1 MANKNILTYNSKVG
15 QIEQAYYAPVATIP
29 NTNPPIA
36 ISTLFCFLSRIDPW
50 SNDADP
56 EQPTQD
62 QKYIKG
68 VFKNMFVAKQIKST
82 DISPVTE
89 RIDWVTGTMYN
100 FYRDDIDMFQIGGDG
115 LLVNKFY
122 VKNRY
127 DQVFKCL
134 WNNNDGFSTEEPF
147 FQPGSYGTN
156 NIYVGDDGYKWKYMY
171 TIDVGTKRKF
181 MDATW
186 MPIPVGQNTPNPV
199 QTNPSTGIVAGC
211 GDIEVI
217 NVTNGGSGYD
227 PANSTITVTVTGDGS
242 GATGTVQVADGQIT
256 DIIVTNVGSNYTTA
270 AVSITST
277 LGSGA
282 TAIAPAS
289 PIGGHALDPVS
300 ELGASHVMFT
310 CEFDGNEG
318 GYVPTDI
325 DYRQV
330 GLLINPISQSSGAA
344 PANGTI
350 YKTTTDLV
358 VAPGFGEYV
367 SDEVVYQGPSLENA
381 TFTATV
387 LSFDV
392 ASNVVRLINTTG
404 TPTLNAPVFGVFSK
418 TTRTVLNVSYP
429 DFITFS
435 GYLAHIQNRSGIQ
448 RSSDGI
454 EQFRFVLGY

>member
-1 MANKNILTYNSKVG
+1 MANKNILTYNLKVG

-50 SNDADP
+50 GDDNDP

-89 RIDWVTGTMYN
+89 RIDWTTGTMYN
-100 FYRDDIDMFQIGGDG
+100 FYRDDIDMFEIGDNG

-122 VKNRY
+122 VRNRY

-134 WNNNDGFSTEEPF
+134 WNNNDGLSTEEPF
-147 FQPGSYGTN
+147 FQPGSYSTN
-156 NIYVGDDGYKWKYMY
+156 NIYTGTDGYKWKYMY

-199 QTNPSTGIVAGC
+199 QTNVSTGIVPGC

-227 PANSTITVTVTGDGS
+227 PANSTITVTVTGDGY
-242 GATGTVQVADGQIT
+242 GATGSVVVDGDKIT
-256 DIIVTNVGSNYTTA
+256 DVVVTNVGANYTTA
-270 AVSITST
+270 SVSITSG

-282 TAIAPAS
+282 TAIASAS

-318 GYVPTDI
+318 GYIPTDI

-330 GLLINPISQSSGAA
+330 GLLINPIAQSSGVN
-344 PANGTI
+344 PANSSI

-358 VAPGFGEYV
+358 IAAGFGEYV
-367 SDEVVYQGPSLENA
+367 SDEFVYQGTSLEAA
-381 TFTATV
+381 TFIGTV

-392 ASNVVRLINTTG
+392 ASNVVKLINTTG
-404 TPTLNAPVFGVFSK
+404 TPTLNAPVFGVISK
-418 TTRTVLNVSYP
+418 TARTVLNVSYP

-435 GYLAHIQNRSGIQ
+435 GYLAHIQNRSGVQ
-448 RSSDGI
+448 RSFDGI

>member
-1 MANKNILTYNSKVG
+1 
-15 QIEQAYYAPVATIP
+15 
-29 NTNPPIA
+29 
-36 ISTLFCFLSRIDPW
+36 
-50 SNDADP
+50 
-56 EQPTQD
+56 
-62 QKYIKG
+62 
-68 VFKNMFVAKQIKST
+68 
-82 DISPVTE
+82 
-89 RIDWVTGTMYN
+89 MYN
-100 FYRDDIDMFQIGGDG
+100 FYRDDIDMFEINDNG

-122 VKNRY
+122 VRNRY

-134 WNNNDGFSTEEPF
+134 WNNNDGLSTEEPF
-147 FQPGSYGTN
+147 FQPGSYSTN
-156 NIYVGDDGYKWKYMY
+156 NIYTGTDADGYKWKYMY

-199 QTNPSTGIVAGC
+199 QTNVSTGIVPGC

-227 PANSTITVTVTGDGS
+227 PANSTITVTVTGDGY
-242 GATGTVQVADGQIT
+242 GATGSVVVDGDKIT
-256 DIIVTNVGSNYTTA
+256 DVVVTNVGANYTTA
-270 AVSITST
+270 SVSITSG

-282 TAIAPAS
+282 TAIASAS

-318 GYVPTDI
+318 GYIPTDI

-330 GLLINPISQSSGAA
+330 GLLINPIAQSSGVN
-344 PANGTI
+344 PANGSI

-358 VAPGFGEYV
+358 IAAGFGEYV
-367 SDEVVYQGPSLENA
+367 SDEFVYQGTSLEAA
-381 TFTATV
+381 TFIGTV

-392 ASNVVRLINTTG
+392 ASNVVKLINTTG
-404 TPTLNAPVFGVFSK
+404 TPTLNAPVFGVISK
-418 TTRTVLNVSYP
+418 TVRTVLNVSYP

-435 GYLAHIQNRSGIQ
+435 GYLAHIQNRSGVQ